1 MKELKHKLRTL
12 FTFYASF
19 GDRINVDFL
28 KSNNFHKMMVDAKLR
43 DNQLLTQNRLD
54 LMFIKENKHKLNM
67 EFDTFLNLLAKIA
80 DMKYS
85 NADSSAEALS
95 LLLQNHFLPLYD
107 NIINETDLGEDE
119 IKFKEEIDEGTLMLV
134 KNIQSILQKI
144 YLAYFPWEP
153 KVKFDK
159 AKTKS

>member
-1 MKELKHKLRTL
+1 
-12 FTFYASF
+12 
-19 GDRINVDFL
+19 
-28 KSNNFHKMMVDAKLR
+28 
-43 DNQLLTQNRLD
+43 
-54 LMFIKENKHKLNM
+54 M

-144 YLAYFPWEP
+144 YLVSGSEKTSASFSFPFSFYRV
-153 KVKFDK
+153 KVRGLCFSYT
-159 AKTKS
+159 AAFASARALGLASPAAANSFP